1 MIFGNNRKSEG
12 DDQMEKIIDIF
23 EKLYMIIAAGIAL
36 LVSFILDRTGFSWGA
51 WLSWI
56 PVVICG
62 TPIVYSAIKKLIVNK
77 GIKKSSSSLLITI
90 AMIAAICIGDL
101 FAAAEVAFIMAIGEM
116 LEDVT
121 TGRARKGIDN
131 LIKLKPAEG
140 RLIRDG
146 AELMIPQEKICPGD
160 VLRVY
165 AGEAIPV
172 DGEVVSGETTVDQS
186 IVTGESA
193 PIEKK
198 AGDQVFCGTLNRH
211 GVIDIRATNVGE
223 DSSLEKLVKL
233 VENSEK
239 NPAQTERV
247 VDRWASYLVPVSFAI
262 AVITLIVTRD
272 IERAVTVL
280 VVFCPCALVLAT
292 PTAIMAAVANAS
304 RNGVMI
310 KSALAL
316 EKFAN
321 IEKVAFDKTGTL
333 TCGMGRVPEQT
344 REALDAAQE
353 SGWSDALRDEVPEVV
368 SELRNMGVKTVMLSG
383 DEKSR
388 AKAVADAA
396 GIDDF
401 YAELLPEDKLRIVKE
416 MCGNSSVCMVGDGVN
431 DAPAL
436 KTADVGIAMGALGT
450 DIAVEAADIALMTDD
465 LTRLPYLRWLSKATI
480 RTIHIAISI
489 SMGINFAAIIC
500 SVLGL
505 LGPTLGAIVH
515 NAGSIFVILL
525 AASFAA
531 RKR

>member
-262 AVITLIVTRD
+262 AV
-272 IERAVTVL
+272 
-280 VVFCPCALVLAT
+280 
-292 PTAIMAAVANAS
+292 
-304 RNGVMI
+304 
-310 KSALAL
+310 
-316 EKFAN
+316 
-321 IEKVAFDKTGTL
+321 
-333 TCGMGRVPEQT
+333 
-344 REALDAAQE
+344 
-353 SGWSDALRDEVPEVV
+353 
-368 SELRNMGVKTVMLSG
+368 
-383 DEKSR
+383 
-388 AKAVADAA
+388 
-396 GIDDF
+396 
-401 YAELLPEDKLRIVKE
+401 
-416 MCGNSSVCMVGDGVN
+416 
-431 DAPAL
+431 
-436 KTADVGIAMGALGT
+436 
-450 DIAVEAADIALMTDD
+450 VE
-465 LTRLPYLRWLSKATI
+465 
-480 RTIHIAISI
+480 
-489 SMGINFAAIIC
+489 
-500 SVLGL
+500 
-505 LGPTLGAIVH
+505 
-515 NAGSIFVILL
+515 
-525 AASFAA
+525 
-531 RKR
+531 